1 MQRDYIP
8 YLNEEMSRMMNILS
22 GGRYHKI
29 TTNDALSINLEA
41 PETDELIPV
50 NSLSAGTI
58 DQVYFCMRLAAV
70 TLIEK
75 DRELL
80 PLFLDE
86 PFSQYDEDRVKN
98 AFELLKEVSKK
109 RQVFFFTCREREYE
123 IAASVFEDNMN
134 RIRLN

>member
-1 MQRDYIP
+1 
-8 YLNEEMSRMMNILS
+8 
-22 GGRYHKI
+22 
-29 TTNDALSINLEA
+29 
-41 PETDELIPV
+41 
-50 NSLSAGTI
+50 
-58 DQVYFCMRLAAV
+58 MRLAAV